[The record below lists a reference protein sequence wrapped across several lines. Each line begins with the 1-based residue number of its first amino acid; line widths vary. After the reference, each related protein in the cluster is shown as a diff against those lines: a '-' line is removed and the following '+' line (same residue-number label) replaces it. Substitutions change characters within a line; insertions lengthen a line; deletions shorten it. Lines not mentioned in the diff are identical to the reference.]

1 MDSILSELD
10 NIITSL
16 EDRGLLKQADAVQG
30 IFVRISNEL
39 KDLNVDQSLE
49 DADQREIDQQ
59 NYLKMLEDLNP
70 IISNP
75 DEHTTDDSLA
85 MEPDVEEFKFEEE
98 KPVFK
103 IKRIK

>member
-10 NIITSL
+10 NIITTL
-16 EDRGLLKQADAVQG
+16 EDKGLLKQADAVQG
-30 IFVRISNEL
+30 LFIRIANEL
-39 KDLNVDQSLE
+39 KDLNVDRSFE
-49 DADQREIDQQ
+49 DADQKEIDHQ

-70 IISNP
+70 IVPNP
-75 DEHTTDDSLA
+75 DEDKADDSLA
-85 MEPDVEEFKFEEE
+85 MEPYVEQFKFEEE

>member
-10 NIITSL
+10 NVITSL

-39 KDLNVDQSLE
+39 KDLNVDRSFE
-49 DADQREIDQQ
+49 DADQNEIDHK

-70 IISNP
+70 IVPNP
-75 DEHTTDDSLA
+75 DEDKVDDSLA
-85 MEPDVEEFKFEEE
+85 FEPQVKQYKFEEE

>member
-10 NIITSL
+10 NVIISL
-16 EDRGLLKQADAVQG
+16 EDKGLLKQADACQG
-30 IFVRISNEL
+30 LFIRIANEF
-39 KDLNVDQSLE
+39 KDLNVDRSFE
-49 DADQREIDQQ
+49 DADQHEIDQQ

-70 IISNP
+70 IVPNP
-75 DEHTTDDSLA
+75 DEDKADDSLA
-85 MEPDVEEFKFEEE
+85 MEPHVEQFKFEEE